1 MGKDIKGKEIGVG
14 IFQQKDGVYCAR
26 FVDRYGRRKCKRSK
40 KLQEVRKWLADS
52 TFTDKHSDLDHA
64 EDMLVEAWFQYWI
77 GIKKQTVR
85 ANTARN
91 YAERYERNIKDIIGN
106 KLLSEVKP
114 IDCQK
119 IFLKMAE
126 EGYRTSTIA
135 QVRIAL
141 YNMLEFAKENDVIL
155 INPCK
160 KSVKSNMGQPSAK
173 REALTIGNQKKF
185 LETIFGYSY
194 ENQYRFVLQ
203 TGLRAGELIGL
214 RWSDIDFDER
224 TIKIQ
229 RSMEFR
235 YSTKEW
241 MTGPPKSKSGNRTIP
256 LTDEAIRILKNQK
269 AKNRQINPMP
279 LEWSETVFLCREGT
293 PVKNSTYDTAL
304 FKYCDKAGIPRIS
317 MHILRHTFA
326 TRCIEAG
333 MKPKTLQTIMGHSN
347 ISITMN
353 LYVHMTDDEKKKE
366 MEMVAEA
373 LKIV

>member
-52 TFTDKHSDLDHA
+52 TFTDKHSDLNHA
-64 EDMLVEAWFQYWI
+64 EDLLVEAWFQYWI

-85 ANTARN
+85 ANTVRN
-91 YAERYERNIKDIIGN
+91 YAERYEHNIKDIIGN

-114 IDCQK
+114 IHCQN

-126 EGYRTSTIA
+126 KGYRTSTIYQA
-135 QVRIAL
+135 RITL
-141 YNMLEFAKENDVIL
+141 YNMLELAKENDVIL

-160 KSVKSNMGQPSAK
+160 KSVKSNMGKPSVK
-173 REALTIGNQKKF
+173 REALTVDNQRKF
-185 LETIFGYSY
+185 LETIFGYNY

-256 LTDEAIRILKNQK
+256 LTDEAVRILENQR
-269 AKNRQINPMP
+269 AKNKQINPVP
-279 LEWSETVFLCREGT
+279 IEWRETVFLCRNGT
-293 PVKNSTYDTAL
+293 PVKNSAYDTAL
-304 FKYCDKAGIPRIS
+304 SQFCDQAGIPRIS

-347 ISITMN
+347 IGITMN

-366 MEMVAEA
+366 MEKVAEA